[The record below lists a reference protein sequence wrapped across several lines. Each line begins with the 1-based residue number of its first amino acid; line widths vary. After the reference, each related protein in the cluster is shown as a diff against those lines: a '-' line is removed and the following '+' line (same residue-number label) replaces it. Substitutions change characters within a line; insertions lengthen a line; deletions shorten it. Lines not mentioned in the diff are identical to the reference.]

1 MDESRVTCGLGRFLT
16 NPPGTEGDRWNVMVE
31 PVTLSK
37 TQLEALEKVI
47 KGNHRPVQS
56 LNGRILIQDTVAR

>member
-1 MDESRVTCGLGRFLT
+1 
-16 NPPGTEGDRWNVMVE
+16 MVE